1 MSEAILLVEFNTP
14 WNLDEREAFL
24 SENATA
30 LRHLTMDSLKI
41 AWSIGDCPG
50 QGVDAFLRGVFP
62 HLGSDFHRTK
72 S

>member
-1 MSEAILLVEFNTP
+1 VSEAILLVEFNTP

-41 AWSIGDCPG
+41 AWSIGDCQG
-50 QGVDAFLRGVFP
+50 QAVGRVFAGRFSTFG
-62 HLGSDFHRTK
+62 L
-72 S
+72 